1 MLTGSTCL
9 PTRRIWTR
17 LIALALSFLLV
28 ACAGVPGR
36 SSKQFEVEDGDY
48 GLIAHAALK
57 LIERVRPISVI
68 VVSRNVDPRVREALR
83 GQRKLISRDSLPHT
97 PGYIMPPDYF
107 ALISFTI
114 EDGQALFEGEISTDA
129 QRSDTSFDK
138 ECGLIFSVRFAL
150 QGDDWSSD
158 SYKLTDCSQQRVWTP
173 KDP

>member
-36 SSKQFEVEDGDY
+36 GSKQFEVEDGDY

-68 VVSRNVDPRVREALR
+68 VVDRNVDPRVREALR
-83 GQRKLISRDSLPHT
+83 RQRKLISRDSLPHT

-114 EDGQALFEGEISTDA
+114 EDG

-158 SYKLTDCSQQRVWTP
+158 SYKLTDCSQ
-173 KDP
+173 

>member
-1 MLTGSTCL
+1 MQKPSIWIRVVVSCL
-9 PTRRIWTR
+9 P
-17 LIALALSFLLV
+17 LLTV
-28 ACAGVPGR
+28 ACAGAPGR
-36 SSKQFEVEDGDY
+36 SSKQFQVEDGDY

-57 LIERVRPISVI
+57 LIEHVRPISVI
-68 VVSRNVDPRVREALR
+68 VLDRNVDPRVREALR
-83 GQRKLISRDSLPHT
+83 GQRKLVSRDALPHT

-107 ALISFTI
+107 ALTSFTI
-114 EDGQALFEGEISTDA
+114 DDGQALFEGEISTDA

-150 QGDDWSSD
+150 QGDGWSSD